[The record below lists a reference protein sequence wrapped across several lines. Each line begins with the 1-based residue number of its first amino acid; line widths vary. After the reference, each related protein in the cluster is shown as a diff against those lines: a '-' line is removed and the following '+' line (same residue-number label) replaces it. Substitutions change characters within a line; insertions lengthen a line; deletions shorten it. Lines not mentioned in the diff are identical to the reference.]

1 LQSFNLTIL
10 KTILFNLINF
20 KKMNNMRLHTS
31 KYYILYIL
39 FAIVIGVTFGS
50 CKKSSTPAPPA
61 GGSSITVSTLAG
73 SGTPG
78 YTNGT
83 GTAASFNGV
92 WSVGIDAAGNAYVV
106 DAANQVL
113 RKITAA
119 GVVTTWAGTGVAG
132 FADGIGT
139 TAVFNS
145 PHELAVD
152 KGGNVILVDQNNQR
166 IRGITPAGVV
176 TTLAGSGVAG
186 YQDGP
191 VATAQFSFPSGV
203 AIDANGNVYV
213 ADYQNNAIRKISG
226 GMVTT
231 LAGGTQGD
239 ADGTGTAASFNQP
252 DDIAIDNLG
261 NLFVT
266 DWANHKIRKVTSAG
280 VVTTFAGSGAAGFVN
295 GTGTAASFNHPW
307 GIAIDGNNNLY
318 IGDEYNNMIRKIT
331 SNGIVTTLA
340 GTGAQ
345 GIANGLGSAATF
357 NAPLGVAVDAA
368 GANVYVAD
376 WQNNVVRKITI
387 Q

>member
-1 LQSFNLTIL
+1 M
-10 KTILFNLINF
+10 K
-20 KKMNNMRLHTS
+20 LHTS
-31 KYYILYIL
+31 KYYIL

-50 CKKSSTPAPPA
+50 CKKSNTPAPPA
-61 GGSSITVSTLAG
+61 GPPPGGTSITVSTLAG

-92 WSVGIDAAGNAYVV
+92 WSVGIDGAGNVYVV

-119 GVVTTWAGTGVAG
+119 GVVTTWVGTGVAG
-132 FADGIGT
+132 FADGTGT
-139 TAVFNS
+139 NAVLNS

-152 KGGNVILVDQNNQR
+152 KSGNVILVDQNNQR
-166 IRGITPAGVV
+166 IRVITPAGVV
-176 TTLAGSGVAG
+176 TTLAGNGVAG

-191 VATAQFSFPSGV
+191 VATAKFSFPSGV

-266 DWANHKIRKVTSAG
+266 DWANHKIRKVTSGG
-280 VVTTFAGSGAAGFVN
+280 VVTTFAGSGTAGFVN

-307 GIAIDGNNNLY
+307 GIAIDGSNNLY
-318 IGDEYNNMIRKIT
+318 VGDEYNNMIRKIT
-331 SNGIVTTLA
+331 SGGIVTTLA
-340 GTGAQ
+340 GTGVQ

-357 NAPLGVAVDAA
+357 NAPLGVAVDAS
-368 GANVYVAD
+368 GSHVYVAD